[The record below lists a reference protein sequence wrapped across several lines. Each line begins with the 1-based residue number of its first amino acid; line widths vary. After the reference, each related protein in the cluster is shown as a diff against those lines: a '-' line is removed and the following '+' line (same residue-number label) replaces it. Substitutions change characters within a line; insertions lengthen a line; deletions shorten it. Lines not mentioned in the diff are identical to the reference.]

1 MCNGDSTTPVSIGGT
16 GNSDILRARGSGI
29 WGGRRC
35 KNTIVAVE
43 NTLRMVVQAVQSNR
57 PSKTQSQRGLSIPQG
72 GPGKEER
79 YGKLLSGNDP

>member
-1 MCNGDSTTPVSIGGT
+1 VSTMCWHDKPLGIASDTPGT
-16 GNSDILRARGSGI
+16 AILLRARGSGI

-72 GPGKEER
+72 GPGKEE
-79 YGKLLSGNDP
+79 P